1 MALHDTPRPAP
12 FGAITVFRLIRLL
25 NGGVEALQRWTI
37 ARKTDATLR
46 QLTDQQLHDI
56 GLSRGWIEE
65 VSTQVS
71 ARR

>member
-12 FGAITVFRLIRLL
+12 FGAITVFRLIRLV
-25 NGGVEALQRWTI
+25 NDTIETLQRWKI
-37 ARKTDATLR
+37 ARQTDATLR

-65 VSTQVS
+65 VSVQVS